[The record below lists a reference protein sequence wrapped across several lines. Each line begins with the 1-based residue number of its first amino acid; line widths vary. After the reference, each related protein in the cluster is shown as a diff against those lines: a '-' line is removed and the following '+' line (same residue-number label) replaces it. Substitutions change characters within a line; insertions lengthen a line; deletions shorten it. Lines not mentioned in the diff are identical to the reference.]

1 MTEQKI
7 LLVLGGT
14 SASLDVVRTAQE
26 MGVYVIVT
34 DNQENGVAKDL
45 ADESATVSTTDMDGL
60 LRLIKEKNIDGV
72 FCGPSEFNIQNTMKI
87 CKLANLPFYA
97 TKEQWDICSNK
108 ESFKQLCRD
117 NDVPTVLEYDVDL
130 NSAHELSADDIKYP
144 VIIKPVDGCSSKGI
158 SVCYSGDELKQAYD
172 EALEFSESERVI
184 VEKYIE
190 NGGTVT
196 SVRYIANDGKLYL
209 SLTGDT
215 YIVDPYHRTALISAV
230 TIFPSKHTDMYVKD
244 IDERVQAM
252 FETIGIKNGVL
263 FMQSLTEGNHLYFH
277 EMGLRLSG
285 GLTYQITETANGV
298 NDLKMMIR
306 YALGG
311 PMAYKEEIELIDPNL
326 NGKIA
331 ASLCIPL
338 KVGRIKSIEGLD
350 VILKTVKLESF
361 IQYYNVAD
369 EITED
374 RIGTLLQH
382 FGRFKFFADS
392 KEEIA
397 DLINF
402 IQNTLKI
409 YDEQGNDMIFM
420 KFDVNRL
427 S

>member
-87 CKLANLPFYA
+87 CKLANLPFYV

-338 KVGRIKSIEGLD
+338 KVGRIKS
-350 VILKTVKLESF
+350 
-361 IQYYNVAD
+361 
-369 EITED
+369 
-374 RIGTLLQH
+374 
-382 FGRFKFFADS
+382 
-392 KEEIA
+392 
-397 DLINF
+397 
-402 IQNTLKI
+402 
-409 YDEQGNDMIFM
+409 
-420 KFDVNRL
+420 
-427 S
+427 